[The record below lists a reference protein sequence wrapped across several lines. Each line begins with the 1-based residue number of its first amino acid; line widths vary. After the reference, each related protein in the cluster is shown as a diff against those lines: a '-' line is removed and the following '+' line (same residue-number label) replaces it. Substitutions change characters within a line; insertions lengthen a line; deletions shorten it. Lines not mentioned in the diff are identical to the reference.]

1 MAKKKNED
9 TLQYLQMPL
18 PQSGKYS
25 KMTKV
30 AFGGLNKRY
39 TLDSGEL
46 SMESNISTNEYPYLV
61 PSYAPETVYEWLY
74 TTNGNGYVN
83 PIGLFGFDDFLIVI

>member
-1 MAKKKNED
+1 MAKKKKEN

-18 PQSGKYS
+18 PSGGKYS

-39 TLDSGEL
+39 TLDSGALTSEQ
-46 SMESNISTNEYPYLV
+46 NISTNEYP
-61 PSYAPETVYEWLY
+61 S
-74 TTNGNGYVN
+74 TTSW
-83 PIGLFGFDDFLIVI
+83 

>member
-1 MAKKKNED
+1 MAKNKKED

-18 PQSGKYS
+18 PSGGRYS

-46 SMESNISTNEYPYLV
+46 TMESNISTNEYPY
-61 PSYAPETVYEWLY
+61 TVRAKKTCLRRIFKP
-74 TTNGNGYVN
+74 N
-83 PIGLFGFDDFLIVI
+83 